1 MDTTTPRVLLDATS
15 IPAAKGGVA
24 RFIIG
29 LLAGLEATG
38 TRITVVAKRSD
49 LPALSAAAPG
59 HRYIVAPPSVS
70 VRPLRLIWEQV
81 GLPAL
86 ARRQGC
92 TVIHSPHYTFP
103 LAAGAASVV
112 TLHDATFFSSPEVHS
127 RVKGVFFR
135 RWIRWAAAGATRLV
149 AVSRATADEIARFV
163 PRLAS
168 PMAVAYLGVDP
179 VVFSPPTPAAVR
191 AVRKNIG
198 LSIDQPY
205 VAFLGTMEPRKNI
218 PALLEAH
225 ATLRAENPAD
235 TPVLV
240 LSGARGWDAS
250 TNDALDRIAAL
261 PVADRSVIE
270 AGYLP
275 LELLSA
281 FLGGAELVAYPSLG
295 EGFGLP
301 VLEAMSSGT
310 AVLTTRRLAIPEV
323 GGEAVAYSEPDAE
336 SLTVAL
342 RELLADDGR
351 RAALAAYGLARSRQ
365 FTWAECARVYADSY
379 ASAAAERAR

>member
-1 MDTTTPRVLLDATS
+1 MDTEASGVLLDATS
-15 IPAAKGGVA
+15 IPATQGGVA

-59 HRYIVAPPSVS
+59 HRYIVAPASVS
-70 VRPLRLIWEQV
+70 IRPLRLLWEQV

-103 LAAGAASVV
+103 LISGAASVV
-112 TLHDATFFSSPEVHS
+112 TLHDATFFSSPEAHS
-127 RVKGVFFR
+127 RLKGAFFR
-135 RWIRWAAAGATRLV
+135 TWIRLAATRATRLV
-149 AVSRATADEIARFV
+149 AVSRATADEISTFV
-163 PRLAS
+163 PRVAS
-168 PMAVAYLGVDP
+168 PIAVAYLGVDP
-179 VVFSPPTPAAVR
+179 VVFSPPAPAAVR
-191 AVRKNIG
+191 EVRKSMG

-218 PALLEAH
+218 PALIAAH
-225 ATLRAENPAD
+225 ATLRAENPSE

-240 LSGARGWDAS
+240 LSGARGWDAAA
-250 TNDALDRIAAL
+250 NDALDEIAAQ
-261 PVADRSVIE
+261 PVAERSVIE

-275 LELLSA
+275 LDLLSA

-323 GGEAVAYSEPDAE
+323 GGEAVAYSEPDTA
-336 SLTVAL
+336 SLTTAL

-379 ASAAAERAR
+379 AAATGAVSR

>member
-1 MDTTTPRVLLDATS
+1 MLLDATS
-15 IPAAKGGVA
+15 IPASQGGVA

-38 TRITVVAKRSD
+38 TRITVVAKRGD

-70 VRPLRLIWEQV
+70 IRPLRLLWEQV

-103 LAAGAASVV
+103 LVSGAASVV
-112 TLHDATFFSSPEVHS
+112 TLHDATFFSSPEAHS
-127 RVKGVFFR
+127 KLKGVFFR
-135 RWIRWAAAGATRLV
+135 RWIRWAAARAQMLV
-149 AVSRATADEIARFV
+149 AVSRATADEVEKYV

-168 PMAVAYLGVDP
+168 PIAVAYLGVDAA
-179 VVFSPPTPAAVR
+179 VFSPASPASVR
-191 AVRKNIG
+191 EVRKSIG

-218 PALLEAH
+218 PALLVAH
-225 ATLRAENPAD
+225 ATLRAENPAE

-240 LSGARGWDAS
+240 LSGARGWDAA
-250 TNDALDRIAAL
+250 TNDALDAIAAQ
-261 PVADRSVIE
+261 PAAERSVIE

-275 LELLSA
+275 IELLSA
-281 FLGGAELVAYPSLG
+281 FLGGAELVVYPSLG

-323 GGEAVAYSEPDAE
+323 GGEAVAYSEPDAA
-336 SLTVAL
+336 SLTIAL

-365 FTWAECARVYADSY
+365 FTWAECARVYADTY
-379 ASAAAERAR
+379 EAAAEAAAR

>member
-1 MDTTTPRVLLDATS
+1 MDTTASRILLDATS
-15 IPAAKGGVA
+15 IPASKGGVA

-29 LLAGLEATG
+29 LLAGLESTG
-38 TRITVVAKRSD
+38 TLIMVVAKRAD

-70 VRPLRLIWEQV
+70 VRPLRLLWEQV

-86 ARRQGC
+86 AVRQGAR
-92 TVIHSPHYTFP
+92 VIHSPHYTFP
-103 LAAGAASVV
+103 LLSRTVSVV
-112 TLHDATFFSSPEVHS
+112 TLHDATFFSSPEAHS
-127 RVKGVFFR
+127 TLKGVFFR
-135 RWIRWAAAGATRLV
+135 RWIRWAANRATRLV
-149 AVSRATADEIARFV
+149 AVSRATADEVARYV

-168 PMAVAYLGVDP
+168 PIAVAYLGVDAG
-179 VVFSPPTPAAVR
+179 VFSPPTPAAVR
-191 AVRKNIG
+191 EVRSSIG

-218 PALLEAH
+218 PALLAAH
-225 ATLRAENPAD
+225 AALRAEDAAA

-240 LSGARGWDAS
+240 LSGSRGWDAA
-250 TNDALDRIAAL
+250 TNDALDRIAEL
-261 PVADRSVIE
+261 PFAERSVIE

-281 FLGGAELVAYPSLG
+281 FLGGAELVVYPSLG

-365 FTWAECARVYADSY
+365 FTWAECARVYTDAY
-379 ASAAAERAR
+379 ATAAGTVGR